1 MGTKSPNALYMQ
13 KTDSPANNNFA
24 TKADILLCHC
34 PLCQWTTLT
43 VTLVQLFFITAIMW
57 HNFQQLT
64 KEVPDPHSYLSY
76 STNKGDCTF

>member
-43 VTLVQLFFITAIMW
+43 VTLVQLFFITAIM
-57 HNFQQLT
+57 
-64 KEVPDPHSYLSY
+64 
-76 STNKGDCTF
+76 